1 MTDHSAIADDLDAEL
16 ARRVDAERRMA
27 TALVELERHPGH
39 VLLSTITPTGRTAQ
53 RWAAARDAL
62 AGLWQDFATYQG
74 TVAAARDVTAPAER
88 CRLLR
93 EPSIE
98 VSRTVVERR
107 LTGDVGHVEHVE
119 TITLEQLSA
128 RMEAAFR
135 VVDDIV
141 RECAGLHGAFL
152 AGVAPLAGQLR
163 AARVLAADLDAESA
177 ALAVLTAKVDDLDRT
192 CAVDPLSLAGPP
204 PAEVLAVL
212 AAEIAAV
219 AARLA
224 ALAAVRD
231 GWAATLADLEAALAD
246 LRVFGEQEER
256 VRALAAERIAGPAL
270 EPPPDRLPALRQR
283 LAMLAGP
290 VGWPARAAGL
300 DALRHAVDEAN
311 RELRAAHGLAAGLLE
326 RRAELRGRFESYRA
340 RAGRLGHAEHPDLLR
355 LDGDVR
361 RLLWSRPCD
370 LAAATRALVDYQRML
385 QRAHTGGRGRP
396 V

>member
-1 MTDHSAIADDLDAEL
+1 MTDHSGIVDDLDAEL

-27 TALVELERHPGH
+27 DALVELERHPGH
-39 VLLSTITPTGRTAQ
+39 VLLSTITPSGRTAQ
-53 RWAAARDAL
+53 RWAVARDAL
-62 AGLWQDFATYQG
+62 AGLWQDLATYQG
-74 TVAAARDVTAPAER
+74 VVAAARGVPGPADL

-98 VSRTVVERR
+98 VSRTAVERR
-107 LTGDVGHVEHVE
+107 PTGDVAHVA
-119 TITLEQLSA
+119 TISLEQLSA

-135 VVDDIV
+135 VVDDVV

-152 AGVAPLAGQLR
+152 AGLAPLAGQLR
-163 AARVLAADLDAESA
+163 AARVLAADLDAEAA

-192 CAVDPLSLAGPP
+192 CAADPLSLAGPP

-219 AARLA
+219 SARLA

-231 GWAATLADLEAALAD
+231 GWAATLTDLDAALAG
-246 LRVFGEQEER
+246 LLALGEQEEQ
-256 VRALAAERIAGPAL
+256 VRSLAAERIAGPAL
-270 EPPPDRLPALRQR
+270 DPPPDRLPALRQR
-283 LAMLAGP
+283 LAMLTGP

-300 DALRHAVDEAN
+300 DALRRAVDEAN
-311 RELRAAHGLAAGLLE
+311 RELRAAHRLAAGLLE

-340 RAGRLGHAEHPDLLR
+340 EAGRLGHAAHPDLLR

-385 QRAHTGGRGRP
+385 QRVHVGGQDGP
-396 V
+396 A

>member
-27 TALVELERHPGH
+27 TALVELERHAGH

-53 RWAAARDAL
+53 RWAGARDAL

-74 TVAAARDVTAPAER
+74 VVAAARDVTAPAER

-107 LTGDVGHVEHVE
+107 LTGDVEHVE

-152 AGVAPLAGQLR
+152 AGLAPL
-163 AARVLAADLDAESA
+163 
-177 ALAVLTAKVDDLDRT
+177 
-192 CAVDPLSLAGPP
+192 
-204 PAEVLAVL
+204 
-212 AAEIAAV
+212 
-219 AARLA
+219 
-224 ALAAVRD
+224 
-231 GWAATLADLEAALAD
+231 
-246 LRVFGEQEER
+246 
-256 VRALAAERIAGPAL
+256 
-270 EPPPDRLPALRQR
+270 
-283 LAMLAGP
+283 
-290 VGWPARAAGL
+290 GL

-340 RAGRLGHAEHPDLLR
+340 KAGRLGHAEHPDLLR
-355 LDGDVR
+355 LGGDVR

-370 LAAATRALVDYQRML
+370 LAAATRVLVDYQRML
-385 QRAHTGGRGRP
+385 QRAHAAGQGRP
-396 V
+396 A